1 MFTGCCYMLGAVGRL
16 LLTVRAGVMAQGEN
30 HVLGKCDDL
39 SLNPQ
44 KLQKALLGCVHV
56 LSGSTPMGR

>member
-16 LLTVRAGVMAQGEN
+16 LLTVRVGVMAQGEK

-44 KLQKALLGCVHV
+44 VHKAQLGCVHV
-56 LSGSTPMGR
+56 LSASTPMGR

>member
-1 MFTGCCYMLGAVGRL
+1 MFTGCCYMLGTVGRL
-16 LLTVRAGVMAQGEN
+16 ILTVRAGEMAQGEK

-44 KLQKALLGCVHV
+44 KLHKAQLGCMHG
-56 LSGSTPMGR
+56 LNASTPTGR